1 MPINERCRQRAWLL
15 TALSSLVCSFA
26 GVGFLGRVAIDG
38 FSGEFGR
45 PDEPA
50 DRRAAARCACTG

>member
-1 MPINERCRQRAWLL
+1 MASL
-15 TALSSLVCSFA
+15 ALSSLVCSFA

-50 DRRAAARCACTG
+50 DRRAAVGMALCHGMHTG